1 MLTFRDLSTVFQSLE
16 LGDKPV
22 IAHASLSAFGAVRG
36 GTETVLGALLSAT
49 RGLVMPT
56 FTYATM
62 ITPSDGP
69 PNNGITYGS
78 MKDANRVT
86 QFFDPDMPADK
97 AMGVIAEALRQHPEA
112 LRSQHPIYSFAGI
125 HADGAIQAQTLAN
138 PFAPIEALTN
148 ANGWVLLLGVG
159 HTANTSIHYGEQLAG
174 RRQFVRWALTYK
186 GIIECPHWPG
196 CSGGF
201 DQIAPH
207 LDWFCSK
214 IQVGNALVQAIPL
227 KALVETV
234 QELIEDDPM
243 ALLCDRPECERCQ
256 AIRQDFI

>member
-1 MLTFRDLSTVFQSLE
+1 MLTFRDLSTAFQSLE
-16 LGDKPV
+16 LSDKPV
-22 IAHASLSAFGAVRG
+22 IVHASLSAFGAVRG
-36 GTETVLGALLSAT
+36 GAETVLGALLSAT
-49 RGLVMPT
+49 RALVMPT

-62 ITPSDGP
+62 VTPSDGP

-97 AMGVIAEALRQHPEA
+97 AMGIIAETLRQHPEA

-125 HADGAIQAQTLAN
+125 HADEAIQAQTLAN
-138 PFAPIEALTN
+138 PFAPIEALIH
-148 ANGWVLLLGVG
+148 ADGWVLLLGVG

-201 DQIAPH
+201 DQITPH

-214 IQVGNALVQAIPL
+214 IQVGKALVQAIPL

-243 ALLCDRPECERCQ
+243 ALLCNRPECERCQ